1 MVDPNSVAN
10 LANVLTLT
18 RLFASPVFIVMIVQ
32 EGPSWITFFVGA
44 VIALTDAV
52 DGWIARRHG
61 TTTSGAFL
69 DPLVDKVFVLGGMYA
84 FVEIGQFHWVPVS
97 IIAAREIAMSLYR
110 MTVGR
115 NGVSVPATVAAK
127 VKVTVQIWA
136 LGFALIPPIAEE
148 AHWIVTT
155 TLWVAVALTLW
166 TGFEYFVD
174 AKRIS
179 ADGAMSTSEETSS

>member
-1 MVDPNSVAN
+1 MVDSGSVAN

-18 RLFASPVFIVMIVQ
+18 RLFATPVFIVMITDR
-32 EGPSWITFFVGA
+32 GPDWTTFFLGA
-44 VIALTDAV
+44 AIALTDAV

-84 FVEIGQFHWVPVS
+84 FVSIGQFHWLPVT
-97 IIAAREIAMSLYR
+97 IVAVREIAMSLYR

-115 NGVSVPATVAAK
+115 GGVSVPASFAAK

-136 LGFALIPPIAEE
+136 LGFALMPPVAEH
-148 AHWIVTT
+148 AHWIATT
-155 TLWVAVALTLW
+155 TLWLAVALTVW
-166 TGFEYFVD
+166 TGAEYFL
-174 AKRIS
+174 AARRIGP
-179 ADGAMSTSEETSS
+179 APRPGDVAA